1 MRGGARHPVWIVD
14 AVRVWPTLTFT
25 IHSLNSQQKQQG
37 RSRATGVFVCVSLS
51 AFSFRCARD
60 FKTNSLRLVLKYTVQ
75 AQFVLSK
82 RALLLG

>member
-1 MRGGARHPVWIVD
+1 MGGAARHPVWIVD

-60 FKTNSLRLVLKYTVQ
+60 FKTNSLRLVLKYTVR